1 MFTVRKRIEVC
12 GAHRLDLPYES
23 KCSNLH
29 GHNWIIYVTCRSG
42 VLNSEGMVIDF
53 TKIKNTVMKLDHA
66 NLNEI
71 LPSGFNPTA
80 ERIACWLCE
89 QIPYCIRVEVQES
102 EGNVAVY
109 EK

>member
-1 MFTVRKRIEVC
+1 MKIIEMSTSKLV
-12 GAHRLDLPYES
+12 PY
-23 KCSNLH
+23 
-29 GHNWIIYVTCRSG
+29 
-42 VLNSEGMVIDF
+42 
-53 TKIKNTVMKLDHA
+53 A
-66 NLNEI
+66 N
-71 LPSGFNPTA
+71 NPTA